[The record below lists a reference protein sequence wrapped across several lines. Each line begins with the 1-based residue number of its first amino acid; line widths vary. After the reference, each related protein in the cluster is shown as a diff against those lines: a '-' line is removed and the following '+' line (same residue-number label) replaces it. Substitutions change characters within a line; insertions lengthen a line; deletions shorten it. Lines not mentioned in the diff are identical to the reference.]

1 MVMPENFDPK
11 PLQDRERYDKLNK
24 LGRFKLT
31 LEAFQNE
38 TRRLKLI
45 LEAAQDLPDMEPRK
59 EQLIKD
65 LMKELDAWKDSVR
78 VVLED
83 HIAPL
88 VSELAPGE
96 EEKKDNS

>member
-11 PLQDRERYDKLNK
+11 PLQNPERYDKLNK

-96 EEKKDNS
+96 EEKEK